1 MNTNERRV
9 HPRIPY
15 RASTQIAS
23 SQHEPAEGGTVDI
36 SRGGALLDS
45 PLHVSVGHEVT
56 LDFRTRYAP
65 VSGVRAR
72 VKRSHPVFWG
82 HRFLLAVEFREPVD
96 DLLEIAEMESR
107 G

>member
-23 SQHEPAEGGTVDI
+23 PQQEPADI

-82 HRFLLAVEFREPVD
+82 HRFLLAVEFREPMD

>member
-1 MNTNERRV
+1 MNTSERRI

-15 RASTQIAS
+15 RASTQIACLH
-23 SQHEPAEGGTVDI
+23 HEPVEGGTVDV

-45 PLHVSVGHEVT
+45 PLHVGVGHEVT
-56 LDFRTRYAP
+56 LDFKTRYAP
-65 VSGVRAR
+65 VSGIRAR

-82 HRFLLAVEFREPVD
+82 HRFLLAVEFREPMD
-96 DLLEIAEMESR
+96 ELLEIAEMESA

>member
-1 MNTNERRV
+1 MNTKERRIY
-9 HPRIPY
+9 PRIPY

-23 SQHEPAEGGTVDI
+23 RKHQPAEGGTVDI

-45 PLHVSVGHEVT
+45 PIHIGVGHEVT

-65 VSGVRAR
+65 LTGVRAR

-82 HRFLLAVEFREPVD
+82 NRFLLAVEFQESMD
-96 DLLEIAEMESR
+96 ELLEIAEMESA
-107 G
+107 